1 LNTHKQKRLT
11 EQEKKDFNHALVN
24 SNRIISEQPEDGEIS
39 SKVLWEK
46 PFYCNEKGCQ
56 KKTCLTRR
64 LNVSIIAKMI
74 GKEVSDF
81 YEPLCKKHYEITH
94 AYGLV
99 KIAEFDKEVIL

>member
-1 LNTHKQKRLT
+1 MNKQKRLT
-11 EQEKKDFNHALVN
+11 QQEKADYNHALVN
-24 SNRIISEQPEDGEIS
+24 SNRIISEQPEHAEIS

-64 LNVSIIAKMI
+64 LTLSIIAKMI

-81 YEPLCKKHYEITH
+81 YEPLCERHYQSTH
-94 AYGLV
+94 AYGKVAL
-99 KIAEFDKEVIL
+99 AELDKEVIV